1 MNVAEQR
8 LACSGLDCGAVS
20 ARPYGAFAG
29 PGERER
35 PWAPTRVQAEGA
47 GFLWEGDGLR
57 LQVEVDPGVDT
68 GLLRWSLEATE
79 ARRLDHLGLRLD
91 LALLTVP
98 AGLRWL
104 RQGYASWTPTASLP
118 WGWSPPRALSHSFA
132 VANHAIDAVGWRRGR
147 GMASHGHGVISAGS
161 RGFLAGFLGAEV
173 GLPELTPR
181 PGADPF
187 LAATLD
193 FGGRGLEA
201 GERLELEPLRLS
213 WGPLHEIHARY
224 LDEVARR
231 AGLDLDALATRPA
244 PSGWC
249 SWYHFYTRVTDPDMV
264 RNAEA
269 LRGLGELGLSVVQ
282 LDDGYQTAVGDWR
295 SLNRKF
301 PRGLG
306 PVAADIRAW
315 GYDPGLWIAPFMA
328 GRRSRLYADHPD
340 WILRDARGRP
350 LDCGL
355 NPAWMDRLVGLDLSH
370 PQVQA
375 WLHDLFRGLRDEGF
389 RFFKLDFLYAALRR
403 AAAHDPRRSPVER
416 YRMGLRIIREAVGDG
431 FILGCGAPIL
441 PSVGLVDGMR
451 VSGDVKEQWAPGL
464 LGLAGADCGA
474 PSLRESAR
482 NNLTR
487 AAMHRRWWLNDPDCL
502 LVRDTDT
509 ALGPDEVQLLATV
522 VALTGG
528 LGLISDDLSA
538 IPADRRA
545 LLARVLPPGPLRPE
559 IPDLFER
566 PFPEQAVLQGSRR
579 RLVVL
584 LNWERAAAERPLP
597 DASVCRFDAWN
608 LEPVLGPSLRVPGH
622 GVRAFWE
629 TPCAEHPDLVGTDL
643 HLTGLVD
650 GRIEADFDGE
660 TTTVRRHLAPRAGR
674 LWFALPAGWSLEAV
688 EGPARLAGPWERG
701 LILQIEASPDELRL
715 RWRRLG

>member
-1 MNVAEQR
+1 VTVAEQR
-8 LACSGLDCGAVS
+8 LALSGFDCGAVS
-20 ARPYGAFAG
+20 ARPYAAFAA

-35 PWAPTRVQAEGA
+35 PWTPTQVRAEGA
-47 GFLWEGDGLR
+47 TFLWEGDGLR
-57 LQVEVDPGVDT
+57 LQVEVDRGVDT
-68 GLLRWSLEATE
+68 GLLRWSLEASE
-79 ARRLDHLGLRLD
+79 ARRLDHVGLRLD
-91 LALLTVP
+91 LALLAAP

-118 WGWSPPRALSHSFA
+118 WGWPPPRPLAGSFA
-132 VANHAIDAVGWRRGR
+132 VANHAIDAVGWRTGR
-147 GMASHGHGVISAGS
+147 GMAGHGYGVISAGS
-161 RGFLAGFLGAEV
+161 KGLLVGFLRAEV

-193 FGGRGLEA
+193 FGGKALEP
-201 GERLELEPLRLS
+201 GERLDLEPLRLS
-213 WGPLHEIHARY
+213 WGPLHEVHARY
-224 LDEVARR
+224 LDEVARH
-231 AGLDLDALATRPA
+231 AGLDLDGLATRPA

-264 RNAEA
+264 RNTAA
-269 LRGLGELGLSVVQ
+269 LAGLGELGLSVVQ

-295 SLNRKF
+295 SLNAKF

-306 PVAADIRAW
+306 ALAADIRAR
-315 GYDPGLWIAPFMA
+315 GYDPGLWTAPFMA
-328 GRRSRLYADHPD
+328 GRRSRLYAEHPD

-350 LDCGL
+350 IDCGL
-355 NPAWMDRLVGLDLSH
+355 NPAWVDRLVGLDLGH
-370 PQVQA
+370 PDVQG
-375 WLHDLFRGLRDEGF
+375 WLGDLFRDLHDEGF

-403 AAAHDPRRSPVER
+403 ATAHDPRLSPVER
-416 YRMGLRIIREAVGDG
+416 YRRGLRIIREAVGDG

-451 VSGDVKEQWAPGL
+451 VSGDVKERWSPGL

-487 AAMHRRWWLNDPDCL
+487 AALHRRWWLNDPDCL
-502 LVRDTDT
+502 LVRDQNTS
-509 ALGPDEVQLLATV
+509 LGPDEVRLLATV

-538 IPADRRA
+538 IPEDRRA

-559 IPDLFER
+559 VPDLFER
-566 PFPEQAVLQGSRR
+566 PFPERAILQGRRR
-579 RLVVL
+579 RLVAL
-584 LNWERAAAERPLP
+584 LNWGRGAVERPLP
-597 DASVCRFDAWN
+597 DAPVWRFDAWK
-608 LEPVLGPSLRVPGH
+608 LEPLTGPTLRVPGR

-629 TPCAEHPDLVGTDL
+629 TPRVEHPELVGTDL
-643 HLTGLVD
+643 HLAGLVD

-660 TTTVRRHLAPRAGR
+660 TTVVDGHLAPRRGR
-674 LWFALPAGWSLEAV
+674 LWFAAPPGWTLAAIEGGRALGSWEQGVIV
-688 EGPARLAGPWERG
+688 EIDAPSGPRA
-701 LILQIEASPDELRL
+701 L
-715 RWRRLG
+715 RWRCTAG